1 MVSSEYEVVAS
12 KRSVLSTKVLRS
24 GARVPDLLRVK
35 VVERSA
41 QRRDHTTG
49 IALGVGTLRDDAV
62 EELAWPV

>member
-1 MVSSEYEVVAS
+1 M
-12 KRSVLSTKVLRS
+12 LSTKVLRS
-24 GARVPDLLRVK
+24 GARVPDLLPVK

-49 IALGVGTLRDDAV
+49 IALAVGTLRDDAV